1 MIESYGIHPD
11 FNSFNERFNT
21 LFSESSNSDLD
32 TGSTSEKLDEE
43 VDQIDW
49 KRELFNLFN
58 NQSNKE
64 VTHDDTTL

>member
-1 MIESYGIHPD
+1 MIEPHGIHPD
-11 FNSFNERFNT
+11 FNSFNERINT
-21 LFSESSNSDLD
+21 LFSESTRSNSDLD

-58 NQSNKE
+58 NQ
-64 VTHDDTTL
+64 